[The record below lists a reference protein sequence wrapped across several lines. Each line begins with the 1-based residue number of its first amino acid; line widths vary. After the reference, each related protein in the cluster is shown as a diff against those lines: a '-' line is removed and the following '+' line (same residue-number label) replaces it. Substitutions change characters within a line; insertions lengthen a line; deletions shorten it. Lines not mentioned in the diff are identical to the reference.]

1 MSELQTPVI
10 AETDDPCLPEYLQRP
25 RLRRKLACEYLE
37 MMFGITVAPSTLAKY
52 ACVGGGPDFQRIN
65 RTPLYPR
72 ESLDAWALKKLGPI
86 INNTSQVVE

>member
-1 MSELQTPVI
+1 MSELRTHVV
-10 AETDDPCLPEYLQRP
+10 AGTDDPCLPEHLRRP

-37 MMFGITVAPSTLAKY
+37 IMFGITVAPSTLAKY

-72 ESLDAWALKKLGPI
+72 QALDAWALEKLGPVVKT
-86 INNTSQVVE
+86 TSQALL